1 MTLAS
6 PEEKFGIPVQSA
18 RRPPRTLEQN
28 ASMILGSAY
37 FVGGAIGFIATGAGP
52 ITGLAPDSLFGIFP
66 LNVYH
71 NIVHLVI
78 GALWFL
84 GSFALTAAGNEGLN
98 IAIGGI
104 YALATVIGFMGY
116 LNLLNIQA
124 GNDVDNY
131 LHLVTTVV
139 TLIFGTGLLRVMS
152 GRRLSTA

>member
-1 MTLAS
+1 M
-6 PEEKFGIPVQSA
+6 
-18 RRPPRTLEQN
+18 
-28 ASMILGSAY
+28 
-37 FVGGAIGFIATGAGP
+37 
-52 ITGLAPDSLFGIFP
+52 
-66 LNVYH
+66 NVYH
-71 NIVHLVI
+71 TIVHLVI

-139 TLIFGTGLLRVMS
+139 TLIFCTGLLRVMS

>member
-6 PEEKFGIPVQSA
+6 PEEKFGIPIQS
-18 RRPPRTLEQN
+18 RGRPPRTFEQN
-28 ASMILGSAY
+28 ASMVLGSIY
-37 FVGGAIGFIATGAGP
+37 LVGGAIGFIATGGGP

-78 GALWFL
+78 GALWL
-84 GSFALTAAGNEGLN
+84 MGAFALTAAGNEGLN
-98 IAIGGI
+98 IAIAGV
-104 YALATVIGFMGY
+104 YALATVIGFLGF

-131 LHLVTTVV
+131 LHLVTTLA
-139 TLIFGTGLLRVMS
+139 TLIFGTGLLRVM
-152 GRRLSTA
+152 GRRKLSTA